1 MESRDEFDRTPPQ
14 DIEAEQSVLGAMLL
28 SKEAI
33 SEVSE
38 VLRVEDFYRPV
49 HAMIFDVII
58 SLFGKNE
65 PADNI
70 TVAGELNRR
79 GELVRVGGADYLH
92 TLIAGVPTAANAM
105 YYAALVRERAMLRRL
120 VEVGT
125 RIVQL
130 GYASDGGDAYE
141 IVNQAQAEVMRA
153 TESRQRTDYVQ
164 LGEVLHPVFE
174 EIEAV
179 RGGKVSEGTVATGFR
194 DLDDLTHGLHPGQ
207 MIIVAARPGV
217 GKSTL
222 SLDICR
228 HAAIRNNQACVIFSL
243 EMSAAEIT
251 KRLLSAEAKIFQNSL
266 SNGTVSSD
274 EMQKLGDVIGRIG
287 DAPLFIDDSP
297 NLTMPEI
304 RAKARRLKMENDLK
318 LIVVDYLQL
327 MSSGRKVESR
337 QQEVSEFSRSLKL
350 LAKELEVPL
359 IAVAQL
365 NRSSEQRSDKKPTM
379 SDLRESG
386 SLEQDADIVILLHRP
401 NYEKEDERQGEVDI
415 IVDKHRAGPTAT
427 IPVLHQGH
435 YSRFVDKHR
444 D

>member
-1 MESRDEFDRTPPQ
+1 MDTRDDFDRTPPQ
-14 DIEAEQSVLGAMLL
+14 NVEAEQSVLGAMLL

-38 VLRVEDFYRPV
+38 ILRAEDFYKPI
-49 HAMIFDVII
+49 HAMIYDVII

-70 TVAGELNRR
+70 TVAGELSRR
-79 GELVRVGGADYLH
+79 GELARVGGADYLH
-92 TLIAGVPTAANAM
+92 TLVASVPTAANAM

-153 TESRQRTDYVQ
+153 TESRQRTDYVR
-164 LGEVLHPVFE
+164 LGETLNPVFDE
-174 EIEAV
+174 LEAI
-179 RGGKVSEGTVATGFR
+179 RGGKVSEGMVPTGFR
-194 DLDDLTHGLHPGQ
+194 DLDNLTHGFHPGQ

-217 GKSTL
+217 GKSTF
-222 SLDICR
+222 SLDVCR
-228 HAAIRNNQACVIFSL
+228 HAAIRNNQTCVIFSL

-251 KRLLSAEAKIFQNSL
+251 KRLLSAEAQVFQNAMA
-266 SNGTVSSD
+266 NGALT
-274 EMQKLGDVIGRIG
+274 EEQMLKLGDVIGRIA

-297 NLTMPEI
+297 NLTLPEI
-304 RAKARRLKMENDLK
+304 RAKARRLKMEHDLK

-337 QQEVSEFSRSLKL
+337 QQEVSEFSRALKL

-401 NYEKEDERQGEVDI
+401 NYEKEDERKGEVDI
-415 IVDKHRAGPTAT
+415 IVDKHRAGPTDT
-427 IPVLHQGH
+427 IPVIHQGH
-435 YSRFVDKHR
+435 YSRFVDKHL